1 VALVVLSISVAI
13 LAAFAAWAVVDR
25 IVVSRRRLTRCLWL
39 WAGAAVLGTG
49 IWAMHFI
56 GMLAFVLPTP
66 VTYRFW
72 ITLVS
77 AVPAVLGSAVAL
89 QIMSR
94 DSITW
99 WRLQVGSLALAL
111 AIGSMHYIGME
122 ALTADAT
129 MHYRPG
135 MFALSIGVAYLLSML
150 ALYVRFVANR
160 HGLSLRHRVMGATVM
175 GVAVA
180 AMHYTAMAAAHF
192 HTTADHVVQPGAP
205 PALVAALICL
215 FVLVIL
221 GVTLIGTMVD
231 RKFIAASDSLLETGI
246 RHTTVLRT
254 MINGLITFDASGR
267 IETVNASA
275 ERLFGYAEA
284 EFLTLT
290 VDEVVPGC
298 STYVALRADPDGP
311 PDIRSTFEATAHT
324 RDGRAV
330 PIELVISPMTISGR
344 ALFSAVIRD
353 ITERK
358 EAEATLKLQL
368 EEVERARG
376 HAAAQAVELRRQ
388 AGELEAALDRAEAAG
403 RAKAEFLATMSHE
416 IRTPMNGVL
425 GMAQILLDT
434 DLDAE
439 QRDFAE
445 TIHTSG
451 QALLTIINDILDFS
465 KMEAGKLDIEP
476 IPFDAHT
483 VAGDVIDLVLPA
495 AEAKALELEVRIDP
509 GMPRHVVGDPGR
521 IRQVML
527 NLVSNAIKFTER
539 GHVLI
544 EMTGRRLE
552 TGAALR
558 VAVTDTGIG
567 IGEQARGRLF
577 TEFSQ
582 ADASTTRKYG
592 GTGLGLAISKRLVEL
607 MGGRIGVKSTLG
619 AGSTFWFE
627 LRLPLA
633 PVPLAG
639 PPASD
644 LRGLR
649 VLIVDDSAINRTGL
663 QWQTEGWGMRTSTA
677 AGGRDALAQLRRAV
691 AAGEAFDIVIVDFHM
706 PEMDGVELARQI
718 RADATLDG
726 VRLLLLTSSARRGD
740 GAGAVGFD
748 GFLVK
753 PAPPDALRKVLEAI
767 QTQPED
773 RASTAMV
780 TRHAVAVPLVAPP
793 APATAPSPGCRVLLA
808 EDNAVN
814 QRVAVLMLE
823 RLGCRVDV
831 AGNGLEALDLS
842 GRLPYDII
850 FLDCQMP
857 ELDGYGA
864 ARAIRAR
871 EAGGPRVPIIA
882 LTANAMDGDRAECLA
897 AGMDDYLSKPVV
909 MASLAS
915 ALRRYTAEM
924 LGAKPVGS

>member
-1 VALVVLSISVAI
+1 MRPDIPWLDFWRFRAAQPLAALLDGQYHVALVVLSISVAI

-72 ITLVS
+72 ITLAS

-94 DSITW
+94 ESITW
-99 WRLQVGSLALAL
+99 WRLQLGSLALAL

-122 ALTADAT
+122 ALTVDAT

-150 ALYVRFVANR
+150 ALYVRFVATR
-160 HGLSLRHRVMGATVM
+160 HGLSVRHRVIGATVM

-254 MINGLITFDASGR
+254 MINGLITFDAAGR

-298 STYVALRADPDGP
+298 STYVALRADPDGSTRHP
-311 PDIRSTFEATAHT
+311 LHLRGLRPHAGRPRGADRAGHQPDDDQRPGAVQRGDLRHH
-324 RDGRAV
+324 RAEGGGGH
-330 PIELVISPMTISGR
+330 PQAP
-344 ALFSAVIRD
+344 
-353 ITERK
+353 
-358 EAEATLKLQL
+358 L

-439 QRDFAE
+439 QRDFAQ

-509 GMPRHVVGDPGR
+509 GMPRHVVGDPGAHPPGHAQPGVQCH
-521 IRQVML
+521 QVHR
-527 NLVSNAIKFTER
+527 ARACPDRDDGPAAGDRR
-539 GHVLI
+539 GAADRGDRYRDRYRRAGPRPAVHGVQPGGRLHHP
-544 EMTGRRLE
+544 EVRRHRPGPGDLQAPGRVDGGADRGREHAGRRVDVLVR
-552 TGAALR
+552 AA
-558 VAVTDTGIG
+558 AA
-567 IGEQARGRLF
+567 AR
-577 TEFSQ
+577 
-582 ADASTTRKYG
+582 
-592 GTGLGLAISKRLVEL
+592 
-607 MGGRIGVKSTLG
+607 
-619 AGSTFWFE
+619 
-627 LRLPLA
+627 
-633 PVPLAG
+633 AG
-639 PPASD
+639 PPG
-644 LRGLR
+644 R
-649 VLIVDDSAINRTGL
+649 
-663 QWQTEGWGMRTSTA
+663 A
-677 AGGRDALAQLRRAV
+677 AG
-691 AAGEAFDIVIVDFHM
+691 
-706 PEMDGVELARQI
+706 
-718 RADATLDG
+718 
-726 VRLLLLTSSARRGD
+726 
-740 GAGAVGFD
+740 
-748 GFLVK
+748 
-753 PAPPDALRKVLEAI
+753 
-767 QTQPED
+767 
-773 RASTAMV
+773 
-780 TRHAVAVPLVAPP
+780 
-793 APATAPSPGCRVLLA
+793 
-808 EDNAVN
+808 
-814 QRVAVLMLE
+814 QRSE
-823 RLGCRVDV
+823 
-831 AGNGLEALDLS
+831 
-842 GRLPYDII
+842 
-850 FLDCQMP
+850 
-857 ELDGYGA
+857 GA
-864 ARAIRAR
+864 AR
-871 EAGGPRVPIIA
+871 P
-882 LTANAMDGDRAECLA
+882 DR
-897 AGMDDYLSKPVV
+897 G
-909 MASLAS
+909 
-915 ALRRYTAEM
+915 
-924 LGAKPVGS
+924 

>member
-1 VALVVLSISVAI
+1 
-13 LAAFAAWAVVDR
+13 
-25 IVVSRRRLTRCLWL
+25 
-39 WAGAAVLGTG
+39 
-49 IWAMHFI
+49 
-56 GMLAFVLPTP
+56 
-66 VTYRFW
+66 
-72 ITLVS
+72 
-77 AVPAVLGSAVAL
+77 
-89 QIMSR
+89 
-94 DSITW
+94 
-99 WRLQVGSLALAL
+99 
-111 AIGSMHYIGME
+111 
-122 ALTADAT
+122 
-129 MHYRPG
+129 
-135 MFALSIGVAYLLSML
+135 
-150 ALYVRFVANR
+150 
-160 HGLSLRHRVMGATVM
+160 
-175 GVAVA
+175 
-180 AMHYTAMAAAHF
+180 
-192 HTTADHVVQPGAP
+192 
-205 PALVAALICL
+205 
-215 FVLVIL
+215 
-221 GVTLIGTMVD
+221 
-231 RKFIAASDSLLETGI
+231 
-246 RHTTVLRT
+246 
-254 MINGLITFDASGR
+254 
-267 IETVNASA
+267 
-275 ERLFGYAEA
+275 
-284 EFLTLT
+284 
-290 VDEVVPGC
+290 
-298 STYVALRADPDGP
+298 
-311 PDIRSTFEATAHT
+311 
-324 RDGRAV
+324 
-330 PIELVISPMTISGR
+330 
-344 ALFSAVIRD
+344 
-353 ITERK
+353 
-358 EAEATLKLQL
+358 
-368 EEVERARG
+368 
-376 HAAAQAVELRRQ
+376 
-388 AGELEAALDRAEAAG
+388 
-403 RAKAEFLATMSHE
+403 
-416 IRTPMNGVL
+416 
-425 GMAQILLDT
+425 
-434 DLDAE
+434 
-439 QRDFAE
+439 
-445 TIHTSG
+445 
-451 QALLTIINDILDFS
+451 
-465 KMEAGKLDIEP
+465 
-476 IPFDAHT
+476 
-483 VAGDVIDLVLPA
+483 
-495 AEAKALELEVRIDP
+495 
-509 GMPRHVVGDPGR
+509 
-521 IRQVML
+521 ML

-552 TGAALR
+552 TDAALR
-558 VAVTDTGIG
+558 IAVTDTGIG
-567 IGEQARGRLF
+567 IGEEARARLF

-607 MGGRIGVKSTLG
+607 MAGRIGVESTPG

-740 GAGAVGFD
+740 GAGARAVGFD

-814 QRVAVLMLE
+814 QRVAVLLLE

-864 ARAIRAR
+864 ARAIRER
-871 EAGGPRVPIIA
+871 EAGGLRVPIIA
-882 LTANAMDGDRAECLA
+882 LTANAMAGDREECLA
-897 AGMDDYLSKPVV
+897 AGMDDYLSKPVDF
-909 MASLAS
+909 ASLAS
-915 ALRRYTAEM
+915 ALRRYAADGRARV
-924 LGAKPVGS
+924 GA